1 MTLITGEEQIGQLQ
15 ISHQKLCET
24 SERSGTPFLKYQK
37 ERTAPSENKYNDF
50 IALYS
55 SKVVV

>member
-37 ERTAPSENKYNDF
+37 ERTVNPHSIATENT
-50 IALYS
+50 
-55 SKVVV
+55 VQE